1 MILAQ
6 VDQVRKRTAL
16 TCNNTP
22 CVPSDIVLVASHDS
36 CFAFGVFFQDLVKR
50 FMSLSLKD
58 MKVDSAGQI
67 CTQAQLSVNL
77 RSVLCFFLFVCLFF
91 FCLLRADLA
100 HHRL

>member
-22 CVPSDIVLVASHDS
+22 CVPNDIVLVASHDS
-36 CFAFGVFFQDLVKR
+36 CFVFRVFSASRDLVKR
-50 FMSLSLKD
+50 FMSLSLKG
-58 MKVDSAGQI
+58 MEVNSTGQI
-67 CTQAQLSVNL
+67 CNPAQLTVNL

-91 FCLLRADLA
+91 FVLSLA
-100 HHRL
+100 